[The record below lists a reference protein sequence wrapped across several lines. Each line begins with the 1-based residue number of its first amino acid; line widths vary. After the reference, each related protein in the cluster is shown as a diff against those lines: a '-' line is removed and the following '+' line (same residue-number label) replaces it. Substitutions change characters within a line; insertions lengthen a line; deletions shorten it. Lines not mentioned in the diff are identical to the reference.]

1 MLRPYGAYMGVCFCI
16 VQQEITKGK
25 FMKAIV
31 WGLDYIGIT
40 VAAGLAELG
49 HDVIAIDKTPPKIK
63 AINNHK
69 SPIKEPGLDKM
80 VQKTVQAGFLWG
92 RVEGKDDV
100 KDADIS
106 LICAEIP
113 INRKGQ
119 PLLKYVEGMAAEIS
133 RGLRESEKYHVVVLQ
148 SAVLPGITRNTLI
161 PLLEKYS
168 QKKVGRDFGVAVN
181 PLFLRETTAIADF
194 FAPPYIVIGEEDKR
208 SGNILERLYRDIPA
222 KIYRTDIETAETLK
236 MSANA
241 FETLKIGFTNEIGRF
256 CDRSNINANQ
266 VMDLLWENS
275 QLSTPLQPGFA
286 FGESYQGKNLRSLLS
301 QTEKFNL
308 NLPILNSILP
318 SNREQIN
325 YIVAKVRQLGVKSV
339 TVLGL
344 TKQPKMQDFSET
356 PVIPLLQQLCQE
368 NLELRVFDP
377 DLHLSTLSG
386 NNRDYITRNLPQ
398 LGKIYSRSLDD
409 AVLGCDLVIVVHDR
423 PIFQATIKALSD
435 TVKVLDFSD
444 RDSSKTQQKVHPLH
458 DTQTTDVA

>member
-1 MLRPYGAYMGVCFCI
+1 
-16 VQQEITKGK
+16 
-25 FMKAIV
+25 MKAIV
-31 WGLDYIGIT
+31 WGLDYIGTT

-63 AINNHK
+63 AINNYK

-80 VQKTVQAGFLWG
+80 VKKTVQDGFLWG

-113 INRKGQ
+113 INRKGR

-181 PLFLRETTAIADF
+181 PLFLRETMAIADF
-194 FAPPYIVIGEEDKR
+194 FNPPYIIIGEEDRR

-241 FETLKIGFTNEIGRF
+241 FETLKISFTNEIGRF
-256 CDRSNINANQ
+256 CDRLNINANN

-275 QLSTPLQPGFA
+275 QLSVPLPPGFA
-286 FGESYQGKNLRSLLS
+286 FGGSCQGKNLRSLIS
-301 QTEKFNL
+301 QTEEFNL
-308 NLPILNSILP
+308 NLPIINSILP
-318 SNREQIN
+318 SNQEQIDC
-325 YIVAKVRQLGVKSV
+325 IVANVRQLGVKKV

-344 TKQPKMQDFSET
+344 TKQPKMQDLQET
-356 PVIPLLQQLCQE
+356 PVIPLLKQLCQE

-377 DLHLSTLSG
+377 DVRFNILTS
-386 NNRDYITRNLPQ
+386 NNREYITRNLPQ
-398 LGKIYSRSLDD
+398 FGKIYARSLDD
-409 AVLGCDLVIVVHDR
+409 AVVGSELVIVIQNR
-423 PIFQATIKALSD
+423 PIFQATIKALPN
-435 TVKVLDFSD
+435 TVQVLDLSD
-444 RDSSKTQQKVHPLH
+444 RDSSKTQQKVHQLH